1 MLGQFKYGKVL
12 LKVKGGVAKIVMP
25 HIADQYRR
33 AAEEAKQLA
42 TKATTLANACNF
54 CAWPR
59 NGTDWQITRRDW
71 NPSRRHPVR
80 HSKSADVRFGSKADI
95 SAMLIDVRFTAES
108 GHGSARSGC

>member
-42 TKATTLANACNF
+42 TKATDSCERVQLLRLAAQ
-54 CAWPR
+54 
-59 NGTDWQITRRDW
+59 WQRLADYKARLE
-71 NPSRRHPVR
+71 
-80 HSKSADVRFGSKADI
+80 SKPPPPGAAQQKP
-95 SAMLIDVRFTAES
+95 
-108 GHGSARSGC
+108 